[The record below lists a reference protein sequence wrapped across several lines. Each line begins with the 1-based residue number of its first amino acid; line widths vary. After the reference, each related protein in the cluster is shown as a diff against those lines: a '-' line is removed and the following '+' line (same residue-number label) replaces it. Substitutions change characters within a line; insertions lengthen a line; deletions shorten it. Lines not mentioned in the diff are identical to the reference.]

1 MVTMNENRYAK
12 YLYLSIID
20 IYNRYAKKKMETK
33 HNIKDNHKITRK
45 QKKKMNKKRITKTTP
60 KP

>member
-1 MVTMNENRYAK
+1 
-12 YLYLSIID
+12 
-20 IYNRYAKKKMETK
+20 METK

>member
-1 MVTMNENRYAK
+1 MH
-12 YLYLSIID
+12 

-45 QKKKMNKKRITKTTP
+45 KWIKKELQKQLPNPEHNGNKNISSVQFSSVAQ
-60 KP
+60 